1 MRRMDRVPM
10 RRVLREIAILLPFL
24 REYCQVMFLLL
35 VLSLELM
42 PLPWVEIWA
51 LLLLVVLVEE
61 EAIPLLN
68 MAEWIPTWT
77 QSLPWHS
84 ESVWRRNVLGRNEFQ
99 LRQQNPTKRRNL
111 VMVKMMQL
119 LQTTQNQWRGLLL
132 GLRMMRMP
140 CCSKHLQCQWQK
152 IRLLVLLR
160 KLLLLQEKVLL
171 WTWVTTTTMQR
182 CKWRK
187 FATEIDLAFFIL
199 FFVCLIYIFFPIQHL
214 QPGHVYARRKRGE
227 DGRWA

>member
-35 VLSLELM
+35 VLSLEVM

-51 LLLLVVLVEE
+51 ALLLVLVEE

-182 CKWRK
+182 CKWPWP
-187 FATEIDLAFFIL
+187 
-199 FFVCLIYIFFPIQHL
+199 CLCKAK
-214 QPGHVYARRKRGE
+214 ARRRRTLGLIRHLSINYLDPCLVSTLMIQQFRKR
-227 DGRWA
+227 